1 MTEPSAPVAAEPT
14 ATAFARAVAGDPG
27 RFDWVEF
34 ERSLL
39 SRRADL
45 LGPWEAALRDLHAP
59 RRASAWRGAAVFVLS
74 ILPLV
79 VPGLLVIGIRTDQPL
94 AGWLAASL
102 ACSLAHVAFRL
113 VQLRAARR
121 GAAPDA
127 PQGLVLAGVSVAF
140 AVLAAVLAALIA
152 IQRPQPLAWPAVAAA
167 IAMAVVLVVW
177 VLAERRRSRAAGTA
191 DAAPADAVGSLR
203 AAVDRLAPN
212 DRAVIERDRDDALEL
227 LVRDGVLSDDARRDA
242 AEAPLGGI
250 ARWAWAAERRASGA
264 RG

>member
-1 MTEPSAPVAAEPT
+1 MTDERATVAARPT
-14 ATAFARAVAGDPG
+14 ATEYARAVAAGAG
-27 RFDWVEF
+27 RFDWADF

-45 LGPWEAALRDLHAP
+45 LAPWESTLRDLHEP
-59 RRASAWRGAAVFVLS
+59 RRASAWRGAAVFALS

-94 AGWLAASL
+94 DGWLAAAIAL
-102 ACSLAHVAFRL
+102 SLAHIALRI

-152 IQRPQPLAWPAVAAA
+152 IQRPQPLAWPAFAAA
-167 IAMAVVLVVW
+167 VAMAAVLVIRV
-177 VLAERRRSRAAGTA
+177 VAERRRGRAAA
-191 DAAPADAVGSLR
+191 ASEAAPGDAVGALR
-203 AAVDRLAPN
+203 AAVERLAPG
-212 DRAVIERDRDDALEL
+212 DRAAIQRDRDDALEL
-227 LVRDGVLSDDARRDA
+227 LARSGLLSDDARRDA
-242 AEAPLGGI
+242 ADAPLGGI
-250 ARWAWAAERRASGA
+250 ARRAWAEERRASGA
-264 RG
+264 GG